1 VGVFLVAVTA
11 GVYSGLRVFR
21 ESGIGVQDNRGAQ
34 SEDSTNQHFMKLR
47 DSGMPEE
54 NYWETLLDV
63 PLILDRLQLSSEFR
77 DAIEVGCG
85 YGTFSLPIARR
96 ITGTLRAYDIDP
108 AMVERTAARASDEGI
123 LNVQSELRDVIAEG
137 FGVGDDS
144 QDAVFLF
151 NLLHCEDPVALL
163 LEASRTLR
171 SGGRCL
177 VIHWR
182 HDPRTP
188 RGPDLSI
195 RPKPSQIVDWA
206 EAADLVSQLVD
217 PLDLPPWHFGIILG
231 KAWVDGLK
239 PVEHE

>member
-1 VGVFLVAVTA
+1 
-11 GVYSGLRVFR
+11 
-21 ESGIGVQDNRGAQ
+21 
-34 SEDSTNQHFMKLR
+34 MKLR

-54 NYWETLLDV
+54 IYWETLLDV
-63 PLILDRLQLSSEFR
+63 PLILGRLQLSSEIR

-85 YGTFSLPIARR
+85 YGTFSLAIARR

-108 AMVERTAARASDEGI
+108 AMVERTATRASDEKVSN
-123 LNVQSELRDVIAEG
+123 LQSELRDVIVEG

-151 NLLHCEDPVALL
+151 NLLHCEEPVALL

-182 HDPRTP
+182 HDARTP

-195 RPKPSQIVDWA
+195 RPKPSQIVNWA
-206 EAADLVSQLVD
+206 EAAGLLSLLNEPV
-217 PLDLPPWHFGIILG
+217 DLPPWHFGMILG
-231 KAWVDGLK
+231 KA
-239 PVEHE
+239 

>member
-1 VGVFLVAVTA
+1 
-11 GVYSGLRVFR
+11 
-21 ESGIGVQDNRGAQ
+21 
-34 SEDSTNQHFMKLR
+34 MKLR

-54 NYWETLLDV
+54 KYWETLLDV
-63 PLILDRLQLSSEFR
+63 PLILDRLQLRSEIR

-108 AMVERTAARASDEGI
+108 AMVERTAARASDEKVSN
-123 LNVQSELRDVIAEG
+123 LQSELRDVIVEG

-151 NLLHCEDPVALL
+151 NLLHCEEPVALL

-182 HDPRTP
+182 HDARTP

-195 RPKPSQIVDWA
+195 RPKPSQIVNWA
-206 EAADLVSQLVD
+206 EAAGLLSLLNEPV
-217 PLDLPPWHFGIILG
+217 DLPPWHFGLILG
-231 KAWVDGLK
+231 KA
-239 PVEHE
+239 